1 MEFST
6 TAQSYP
12 APSSMVPAVSVKE
25 LLATK
30 ASKIWSVAPETL
42 VYDAIQIMTDRRVGA
57 LLVMSSESLVG
68 IFSER
73 DYLRRV
79 ILQHRTSKSTR
90 VGDIMTSEVTTVSS
104 DQSIQEC
111 MRLMTEQRIRHLPVV
126 DRERVVGL
134 ISIGDVV
141 KKSLAYQ
148 QYLLEE
154 LERYV
159 AG

>member
-6 TAQSYP
+6 NAQSYP
-12 APSSMVPAVSVKE
+12 PPSSMVPTVSVQE

-30 ASKIWSVAPETL
+30 GSKIWSVEPETL
-42 VYDAIQIMTDRRVGA
+42 VYDAIQIMTDRRIGA
-57 LLVMSSESLVG
+57 LLVMSSERLVG

-79 ILQHRTSKSTR
+79 ILQHRTSKTTC
-90 VGDIMTSEVTTVSS
+90 VGHIMTSEVITVSPG
-104 DQSIQEC
+104 QSIQEC
-111 MRLMTEQRIRHLPVV
+111 MRLMTERRIRHLPVV
-126 DRERVVGL
+126 DHQRVVGL

-148 QYLLEE
+148 QYLLDE